1 MIPKEFDMKKILSLT
16 LCAFA
21 LCIGS
26 TNAQE
31 WPNRSIR
38 FISPFAPG
46 GSNDIATRVI
56 AEKLS
61 PRLQQ
66 SIIVE
71 NKPGAN
77 IRIASEM
84 IAKADPDGY
93 NFVMVAAPHTTNPAL
108 YGQLPYDTLK
118 DFTPIIQVVRAPLFL
133 MVPANSPIK
142 SVAELLAASAKQT
155 SGLNVSSPGNG
166 TAPHL
171 ALELFN
177 NLAKS
182 NLNHIPYKG
191 DAPAVTDL
199 LGERVDAGIHPII
212 SPLPH
217 IKSGKIRVLAVFG
230 STRSTLLP
238 DVPSLG
244 ELGYPNTEVYTWFG
258 LVGPAKLP
266 AKIVDRLNKDINEI
280 LAQPEVKQ
288 RFADMGMETVGGTS
302 EQFSKY
308 IRDDIQKWKSLVA
321 KRNIKPD

>member
-1 MIPKEFDMKKILSLT
+1 MKKVI
-16 LCAFA
+16 
-21 LCIGS
+21 LCISVAISLLSGM
-26 TNAQE
+26 AYGQE
-31 WPNRSIR
+31 WPSRSIR
-38 FISPFAPG
+38 LISPFAPG

-61 PRLQQ
+61 PKLQQ
-66 SIIVE
+66 AIIVE

-84 IAKADPDGY
+84 IAKAEPDGY
-93 NFVMVAAPHTTNPAL
+93 NFIMVAAPHTTNPAL
-108 YGQLPYDTLK
+108 YGQLPYDTIK
-118 DFTPIIQVVRAPLFL
+118 DFTPIVQTVRAPLFL
-133 MVPANSPIK
+133 MVPASSPIK
-142 SVAELLAASAKQT
+142 TVSELLAASAKQPA
-155 SGLNVSSPGNG
+155 GLNVSSPGNG

-177 NLAKS
+177 NLAKA
-182 NLNHIPYKG
+182 NLNHVPYKG

-199 LGERVDAGIHPII
+199 LGERIDAGIHPII

-217 IKSGKIRVLAVFG
+217 VKSGKIRVLAVFG
-230 STRSTLLP
+230 STRSSLLP

-266 AKIVDRLNKDINEI
+266 AKIVDRLNKDVNEI
-280 LAQPEVKQ
+280 LIQPEVKQ
-288 RFADMGMETVGGTS
+288 RFADMGMETVGGSS

-308 IRDDIQKWKSLVA
+308 IRDDIAKWRALVA

>member
-1 MIPKEFDMKKILSLT
+1 MNKVI
-16 LCAFA
+16 
-21 LCIGS
+21 LCISVAMSLLSGV
-26 TNAQE
+26 AYGQE

-61 PRLQQ
+61 PKLQQ
-66 SIIVE
+66 AIIVE

-84 IAKADPDGY
+84 IAKSEPDGY
-93 NFVMVAAPHTTNPAL
+93 NFIMVAAPHTTNPAL
-108 YGQLPYDTLK
+108 YGQLPYDTVK
-118 DFTPIIQVVRAPLFL
+118 DFTPIVQTVRAPLFL
-133 MVPANSPIK
+133 MVPASSPIK
-142 SVAELLAASAKQT
+142 TVSELLVASAKQPA
-155 SGLNVSSPGNG
+155 GLNVSSPGNG

-177 NLAKS
+177 NLAKA
-182 NLNHIPYKG
+182 NLNHVPYKG

-199 LGERVDAGIHPII
+199 LGERIDAGIHPII

-217 IKSGKIRVLAVFG
+217 VKSGKIRVLAVFG
-230 STRSTLLP
+230 SNRSTLLP

-266 AKIVDRLNKDINEI
+266 TKIVDRLNKDVNEI
-280 LAQPEVKQ
+280 LIQPEVKQ
-288 RFADMGMETVGGTS
+288 RFADMGMETVGGSS

-308 IRDDIQKWKSLVA
+308 IRDDTVKWRALVA

>member
-1 MIPKEFDMKKILSLT
+1 MKKILMFLM
-16 LCAFA
+16 CAIA
-21 LCIGS
+21 VASGVA
-26 TNAQE
+26 NAQE
-31 WPNRSIR
+31 WPNRSIK

-61 PRLQQ
+61 PKLQQ
-66 SIIVE
+66 TIIVE

-77 IRIASEM
+77 IRIASEI
-84 IAKADPDGY
+84 IARAEPDGY

-118 DFTPIIQVVRAPLFL
+118 DFTPVVQVVRAPLFL

-142 SVAELLAASAKQT
+142 TVAELLAASAKQPT
-155 SGLNVSSPGNG
+155 GLNISSPGNG

-217 IKSGKIRVLAVFG
+217 VKSGKIRVLAVFG
-230 STRSTLLP
+230 STRSSLLP

-244 ELGYPNTEVYTWFG
+244 DLGYKNTEVYTWFG

-266 AKIVDRLNKDINEI
+266 VKIVDRLNKDVNEI
-280 LAQPEVKQ
+280 LSQPEVRQ

-302 EQFSKY
+302 DQFAKF
-308 IRDDIQKWKSLVA
+308 IRDDIQKWKTLVA
-321 KRNIKPD
+321 QRNIKPD

>member
-1 MIPKEFDMKKILSLT
+1 MKKILMFLM
-16 LCAFA
+16 CAIA
-21 LCIGS
+21 VASGVA
-26 TNAQE
+26 NAQE
-31 WPNRSIR
+31 WPNRSIK

-61 PRLQQ
+61 PKLQQ
-66 SIIVE
+66 TIIVE

-77 IRIASEM
+77 IRIASEI
-84 IAKADPDGY
+84 IARAEPDGY

-118 DFTPIIQVVRAPLFL
+118 DFTPVVQVVRAPLFL

-142 SVAELLAASAKQT
+142 TVAELLAASAKQPT
-155 SGLNVSSPGNG
+155 GLNISSPGNG

-217 IKSGKIRVLAVFG
+217 VKSGKIRVLAVFG
-230 STRSTLLP
+230 STRSSLLP

-244 ELGYPNTEVYTWFG
+244 ELGYKNTEVYTWFG

-266 AKIVDRLNKDINEI
+266 VKIVDRLNKDVNEI
-280 LAQPEVKQ
+280 LSQPEVRQ

-302 EQFSKY
+302 DQFAKF
-308 IRDDIQKWKSLVA
+308 IRDDIQKWKTLVA
-321 KRNIKPD
+321 QRNIKPD

>member
-1 MIPKEFDMKKILSLT
+1 MKKVI
-16 LCAFA
+16 
-21 LCIGS
+21 LCISVTMSLLSGMAC
-26 TNAQE
+26 AQE

-61 PRLQQ
+61 PKLQQ
-66 SIIVE
+66 AVIVE

-84 IAKADPDGY
+84 IAKAEPDGY
-93 NFVMVAAPHTTNPAL
+93 QFIMVAAPHTTNPAL
-108 YGQLPYDTLK
+108 YGQLPYDTVK
-118 DFTPIIQVVRAPLFL
+118 DFTPIVQTVRAPLFL
-133 MVPANSPIK
+133 MVPASSSIK
-142 SVAELLAASAKQT
+142 TVPELLAASAKQP

-182 NLNHIPYKG
+182 NLNHVPYKG

-199 LGERVDAGIHPII
+199 LGERIDAGIHPII

-217 IKSGKIRVLAVFG
+217 VKSGKIRVLAVFG

-266 AKIVDRLNKDINEI
+266 TKIVDRLNKDVNEI
-280 LAQPEVKQ
+280 LIQPEVKQ
-288 RFADMGMETVGGTS
+288 RFADMGMETVGGSS

-308 IRDDIQKWKSLVA
+308 IRDDIAKWRALVV

>member
-1 MIPKEFDMKKILSLT
+1 MKKII
-16 LCAFA
+16 
-21 LCIGS
+21 LCISVTMSLLSGMVYG
-26 TNAQE
+26 QE

-61 PRLQQ
+61 PKLQQ
-66 SIIVE
+66 AIIVE

-77 IRIASEM
+77 IRIASEI
-84 IAKADPDGY
+84 IAKAEPDGY
-93 NFVMVAAPHTTNPAL
+93 NFIMVAAPHTTNPAL
-108 YGQLPYDTLK
+108 YGQLPYDTIK
-118 DFTPIIQVVRAPLFL
+118 DFTPIVQTVRAPLFL
-133 MVPANSPIK
+133 MVPASSPIK
-142 SVAELLAASAKQT
+142 TVSELLAASAKQPA
-155 SGLNVSSPGNG
+155 GLNVSSPGNG

-177 NLAKS
+177 NLAKA
-182 NLNHIPYKG
+182 NLNHVPYKG

-199 LGERVDAGIHPII
+199 LGERIDAGIHPII

-217 IKSGKIRVLAVFG
+217 VKSGKIRVLAVFG

-238 DVPSLG
+238 EVPSLG

-258 LVGPAKLP
+258 LVGPAKSP
-266 AKIVDRLNKDINEI
+266 TKIVDRLNKDVNEI
-280 LAQPEVKQ
+280 LIQPEVKQ
-288 RFADMGMETVGGTS
+288 RFADMGMETVGGSS

-308 IRDDIQKWKSLVA
+308 IRDDIAKWRALVA

>member
-1 MIPKEFDMKKILSLT
+1 MKKILMFLM
-16 LCAFA
+16 CAIA
-21 LCIGS
+21 VASGVA
-26 TNAQE
+26 NAQE
-31 WPNRSIR
+31 WPNRSIK

-61 PRLQQ
+61 PNLQQ
-66 SIIVE
+66 TIIVE
-71 NKPGAN
+71 NKPVAN
-77 IRIASEM
+77 IRIASEI
-84 IAKADPDGY
+84 IARAEPDGY

-118 DFTPIIQVVRAPLFL
+118 DFTPVVQVVRAPLFL

-142 SVAELLAASAKQT
+142 TVAELLAASAKQPT
-155 SGLNVSSPGNG
+155 GLNISSPGNG

-217 IKSGKIRVLAVFG
+217 VKSGKIRVLAVFG
-230 STRSTLLP
+230 STRSSLLP

-244 ELGYPNTEVYTWFG
+244 ELGYKNTEVYTWFG

-266 AKIVDRLNKDINEI
+266 VKIVDRLNKDVNEI
-280 LAQPEVKQ
+280 LSQPEVRQ

-302 EQFSKY
+302 DQFAKF
-308 IRDDIQKWKSLVA
+308 IRDDIQKWKTLVA
-321 KRNIKPD
+321 QRNIKPD

>member
-1 MIPKEFDMKKILSLT
+1 MKKIITCLVLLSSLFT
-16 LCAFA
+16 GMAC
-21 LCIGS
+21 
-26 TNAQE
+26 AQE

-61 PRLQQ
+61 PKLGQA
-66 SIIVE
+66 IIVE

-84 IAKADPDGY
+84 IAKAEPDGY
-93 NFVMVAAPHTTNPAL
+93 NFIMVAAPHTTNPAL
-108 YGQLPYDTLK
+108 YGQLPYDTIK
-118 DFTPIIQVVRAPLFL
+118 DFTPIVQTVRAPLFL

-142 SVAELLAASAKQT
+142 TVAELLAASAKQS

-238 DVPSLG
+238 EVPSLG
-244 ELGYPNTEVYTWFG
+244 ELGYPNTDVYTWFG
-258 LVGPAKLP
+258 LVGPAKLSS
-266 AKIVDRLNKDINEI
+266 KIVDRLNKDVNEI
-280 LAQPEVKQ
+280 LSRPEVKQ
-288 RFADMGMETVGGTS
+288 RFADMGMETVGGSS
-302 EQFSKY
+302 EQFSKF
-308 IRDDIQKWKSLVA
+308 ISNDISKWRALVA

>member
-1 MIPKEFDMKKILSLT
+1 MKKVILYISVAMSL
-16 LCAFA
+16 LSGMAY
-21 LCIGS
+21 G
-26 TNAQE
+26 QE

-61 PRLQQ
+61 PKLQQ
-66 SIIVE
+66 AIIVE

-84 IAKADPDGY
+84 IAKAEPDGY
-93 NFVMVAAPHTTNPAL
+93 NFIMVAAPHTTNPAL
-108 YGQLPYDTLK
+108 YGQLPYDTIK
-118 DFTPIIQVVRAPLFL
+118 DFTPIVQTVRAPLFL
-133 MVPANSPIK
+133 MVPASSPIK
-142 SVAELLAASAKQT
+142 TVSELLTASAKQPA
-155 SGLNVSSPGNG
+155 GLNVSSPGNG

-177 NLAKS
+177 NLAKA
-182 NLNHIPYKG
+182 NLNHVPYKG

-199 LGERVDAGIHPII
+199 LGERIDAGIHPII

-217 IKSGKIRVLAVFG
+217 VKSGKIRVLAVFG
-230 STRSTLLP
+230 STRSSLLL

-266 AKIVDRLNKDINEI
+266 TKIVDRLNKDVNEI
-280 LAQPEVKQ
+280 LIQPEVKQ
-288 RFADMGMETVGGTS
+288 RFADMGMETVGGSS

-308 IRDDIQKWKSLVA
+308 IRDDIAKWRALVA

>member
-1 MIPKEFDMKKILSLT
+1 MKKILMFLM
-16 LCAFA
+16 CAIA
-21 LCIGS
+21 VASGVA
-26 TNAQE
+26 NAQE
-31 WPNRSIR
+31 WPNRSIK

-46 GSNDIATRVI
+46 GYNDIATRVI

-61 PRLQQ
+61 PKLQQ
-66 SIIVE
+66 TIIVE

-77 IRIASEM
+77 IRIASEI
-84 IAKADPDGY
+84 IARAEPDGY

-118 DFTPIIQVVRAPLFL
+118 DFTPVVQVVRAPLFL

-142 SVAELLAASAKQT
+142 TVAELLAASAKQPT
-155 SGLNVSSPGNG
+155 GLNISSPGNG

-217 IKSGKIRVLAVFG
+217 VKSGKIRVLAVFG
-230 STRSTLLP
+230 STRSSLLP

-244 ELGYPNTEVYTWFG
+244 ELGYKNTEVYTWFG

-266 AKIVDRLNKDINEI
+266 VKIVDRLNKDVNEI
-280 LAQPEVKQ
+280 LSQPEVRQ

-302 EQFSKY
+302 DQFAKF
-308 IRDDIQKWKSLVA
+308 IRDDIQKWKTLVA
-321 KRNIKPD
+321 QRNIKPD

>member
-1 MIPKEFDMKKILSLT
+1 MKKVILYIGVVMSL
-16 LCAFA
+16 LSGMAY
-21 LCIGS
+21 G
-26 TNAQE
+26 QE

-61 PRLQQ
+61 PKLQQ
-66 SIIVE
+66 AIIVE

-84 IAKADPDGY
+84 IAKAEPDGY
-93 NFVMVAAPHTTNPAL
+93 NFIMVAAPHTTNPAL
-108 YGQLPYDTLK
+108 YGQLPYDTIK
-118 DFTPIIQVVRAPLFL
+118 DFTPIVQTVRAPLFL
-133 MVPANSPIK
+133 MVPASSQIK
-142 SVAELLAASAKQT
+142 TVSELLTASAKQ
-155 SGLNVSSPGNG
+155 SAGLNVSSPGNG

-177 NLAKS
+177 NLAKA
-182 NLNHIPYKG
+182 NLNHVPYKG

-199 LGERVDAGIHPII
+199 LGERIDAGIHPII

-217 IKSGKIRVLAVFG
+217 VKSGKIRVLAVFG

-266 AKIVDRLNKDINEI
+266 TKIVDRLNKDVNEI
-280 LAQPEVKQ
+280 LIQPEVKQ
-288 RFADMGMETVGGTS
+288 RFADMGMETVGGSS

-308 IRDDIQKWKSLVA
+308 IRDDIVKWRALVA

>member
-1 MIPKEFDMKKILSLT
+1 MKKVI
-16 LCAFA
+16 
-21 LCIGS
+21 LCISVTMSLLSGMAC
-26 TNAQE
+26 AQE

-61 PRLQQ
+61 PKLQQ
-66 SIIVE
+66 AIIVE

-84 IAKADPDGY
+84 IAKAEPDGY
-93 NFVMVAAPHTTNPAL
+93 NFIMVAAPHTTNPAL
-108 YGQLPYDTLK
+108 YGQLPYDTVK
-118 DFTPIIQVVRAPLFL
+118 DFTPIVQTVRAPLFL
-133 MVPANSPIK
+133 MVPASSPIK
-142 SVAELLAASAKQT
+142 TVSELLAASAKQPA
-155 SGLNVSSPGNG
+155 GLNVSSPGNG

-177 NLAKS
+177 NLAKA
-182 NLNHIPYKG
+182 NLNHVPYKG

-199 LGERVDAGIHPII
+199 LGERIDAGIHPII

-217 IKSGKIRVLAVFG
+217 VKSGKIRVLAVFG

-238 DVPSLG
+238 DIPSLG

-266 AKIVDRLNKDINEI
+266 TKIVDRLNKDVNEI
-280 LAQPEVKQ
+280 LIQPEVKQ
-288 RFADMGMETVGGTS
+288 RFADMGMETVGGSS

-308 IRDDIQKWKSLVA
+308 IRDDIAKWRALVA

>member
-1 MIPKEFDMKKILSLT
+1 MKKIIFCLGMLISIVSGI
-16 LCAFA
+16 AY
-21 LCIGS
+21 
-26 TNAQE
+26 AQE
-31 WPNRSIR
+31 WPARSIK
-38 FISPFAPG
+38 FISPFSPG

-61 PRLQQ
+61 PKLQQ
-66 SIIVE
+66 AIIVE

-77 IRIASEM
+77 IRIASEI
-84 IAKADPDGY
+84 IAKAEPDGY
-93 NFVMVAAPHTTNPAL
+93 NFIMVAAPHTTNPAL

-118 DFTPIIQVVRAPLFL
+118 DFTPIVQTVRAPLFL

-142 SVAELLAASAKQT
+142 TVAELLAASAKQPA
-155 SGLNVSSPGNG
+155 GLNVSSPGNG

-177 NLAKS
+177 NLAKA

-191 DAPAVTDL
+191 DAPAVIDI

-217 IKSGKIRVLAVFG
+217 VKTGKIRVLAVFG
-230 STRSTLLP
+230 STRSPLLP
-238 DVPSLG
+238 NVPSLG
-244 ELGYPNTEVYTWFG
+244 ELGYLNTEVYTWFG

-266 AKIVDRLNKDINEI
+266 AKIVDRLNKDVNEI
-280 LAQPEVKQ
+280 LSQPEIKQ
-288 RFADMGMETVGGTS
+288 RFADMGMESVGGSS
-302 EQFSKY
+302 EQFYKFISN
-308 IRDDIQKWKSLVA
+308 DIAKWRALVV

>member
-1 MIPKEFDMKKILSLT
+1 MKKILMFLMCVIAVASGV
-16 LCAFA
+16 A
-21 LCIGS
+21 
-26 TNAQE
+26 NAQE
-31 WPNRSIR
+31 WPNRSIK

-46 GSNDIATRVI
+46 GSNDIATRLI

-61 PRLQQ
+61 TKLQQ
-66 SIIVE
+66 TIIVE

-77 IRIASEM
+77 IRIASEI
-84 IAKADPDGY
+84 IARAEPDGY

-118 DFTPIIQVVRAPLFL
+118 DFTPVVQVVRAPLFL

-142 SVAELLAASAKQT
+142 TVAELLAASAKQPT
-155 SGLNVSSPGNG
+155 GLNISSPGNG

-217 IKSGKIRVLAVFG
+217 VKSGKIRVLAVFG
-230 STRSTLLP
+230 STRSSLLP

-244 ELGYPNTEVYTWFG
+244 ELGYKNTEVYTWFG

-266 AKIVDRLNKDINEI
+266 VKIVDRLNKDVNEI
-280 LAQPEVKQ
+280 LSQPEVRQ

-302 EQFSKY
+302 DQFAKF
-308 IRDDIQKWKSLVA
+308 IRDDIQKWKTLVA
-321 KRNIKPD
+321 QRNIKPD

>member
-1 MIPKEFDMKKILSLT
+1 MKKVLLSAMWLVTALT
-16 LCAFA
+16 GAA
-21 LCIGS
+21 
-26 TNAQE
+26 NAQE

-61 PRLQQ
+61 SRLHQV
-66 SIIVE
+66 IIVD

-77 IRIASEM
+77 IRIASEI
-84 IAKADPDGY
+84 IAKSEPDGY

-108 YGQLPYDTLK
+108 YGQLPYDTIK
-118 DFTPIIQVVRAPLFL
+118 DFTPIVQVVRAPLFL

-142 SVAELLAASAKQT
+142 NVAELLAASAKQP
-155 SGLNVSSPGNG
+155 SGLNVASPGIG

-177 NLAKS
+177 SLTKS

-191 DAPAVTDL
+191 DAPAVTDI

-217 IKSGKIRVLAVFG
+217 IKAGKIRVLAVFG
-230 STRSTLLP
+230 STRSNLLP

-244 ELGYPNTEVYTWFG
+244 ELGYPNTDVYTWFG

-266 AKIVDRLNKDINEI
+266 TKIVDRLNADINEI
-280 LAQPEVKQ
+280 LIQPEVKQ
-288 RFADMGMETVGGTS
+288 RFADMGMETVGGSS

-308 IRDDIQKWKSLVA
+308 IRDDIQKWKGLVA

>member
-1 MIPKEFDMKKILSLT
+1 MKKVLLSAMWLVTALT
-16 LCAFA
+16 GAA
-21 LCIGS
+21 
-26 TNAQE
+26 NAQE

-61 PRLQQ
+61 SRLHQV
-66 SIIVE
+66 IIVD

-77 IRIASEM
+77 IRIASEI
-84 IAKADPDGY
+84 IAKSEPDGY

-108 YGQLPYDTLK
+108 YGQLPYDTIK
-118 DFTPIIQVVRAPLFL
+118 DFTPIVQVVRAPLFL

-142 SVAELLAASAKQT
+142 NVAELLAASAKQP
-155 SGLNVSSPGNG
+155 SGLNVASPGNG

-177 NLAKS
+177 SLTKS

-191 DAPAVTDL
+191 DAPAVTDI

-217 IKSGKIRVLAVFG
+217 IKAGKIRVLAVFG
-230 STRSTLLP
+230 STRSNLLT

-244 ELGYPNTEVYTWFG
+244 ELGYPNTDVYTWFG

-266 AKIVDRLNKDINEI
+266 TKIVDRLNADINEI
-280 LAQPEVKQ
+280 LIQPEVKQ
-288 RFADMGMETVGGTS
+288 RFADMGMETVGGSS

-308 IRDDIQKWKSLVA
+308 IRDDIQKWKGLVA